1 MVCFGRHSLYYGS
14 MSLTLIAG
22 PIKSGKSLEL
32 IARVEPLTYTKQ
44 KVLFVQPKI
53 NVRDKQITSRSGLKK
68 HALKVDTL
76 TEITEPFDVIAIDEI
91 HMFDNRALKVIK
103 SWLAADKAIYISG
116 LDLDYRGKLMPVFK
130 GLLELKPDEIII
142 KKAVCEL
149 CQQFDARYTQILQDG
164 VLITSGE
171 SHIIP
176 EDGRYLYRAVCR
188 SCFAKRT

>member
-1 MVCFGRHSLYYGS
+1 MVMVCFVSNYLYYDY
-14 MSLTLIAG
+14 MSLILIAG

-53 NVRDKQITSRSGLKK
+53 NVRDKQITSRTGLKK
-68 HALKVDTL
+68 RAIKVDSL
-76 TEITEPFDVIAIDEI
+76 SEIIKPFDVIAIDEV
-91 HMFDNRALKVIK
+91 HMFNTRELRIIN
-103 SWLAADKAIYISG
+103 SWLAADKAVYISG
-116 LDLDYRGKLMPVFK
+116 LDLDYRGKIMPIFK

-149 CQQFDARYTQILQDG
+149 CQQFDARYTQILQNG

-171 SHIIP
+171 SHVIP

-188 SCFAKRT
+188 RCFTK